1 MSIELT
7 KNQKRIVLEYVL
19 GDVGKGL
26 FEDCEEIWEG
36 MTEDEID
43 ENYPDLRDA
52 VDNFMAEVK
61 QKALDNLEN

>member
-1 MSIELT
+1 MNLT

-36 MTEDEID
+36 MNEDEID
-43 ENYPDLRDA
+43 ENYPALRDA
-52 VDNFMAEVK
+52 VDDFMALVK
-61 QKALDNLEN
+61 QKALDDLEN